1 MPFESNL
8 TFRTPAVELLRVIED
23 ANEPLKSTKTAK
35 QRWLSRLAFSFV
47 IIAAYLLWQAFH
59 VNRQASSVPPNV
71 RFVLYLVG
79 AFASTVLAMLGLRER
94 HRRSNDEV

>member
-1 MPFESNL
+1 M
-8 TFRTPAVELLRVIED
+8 ID
-23 ANEPLKSTKTAK
+23 ASPEPPKSTKTAT

-71 RFVLYLVG
+71 RFALYLLG

-94 HRRSNDEV
+94 HRRRNDEV